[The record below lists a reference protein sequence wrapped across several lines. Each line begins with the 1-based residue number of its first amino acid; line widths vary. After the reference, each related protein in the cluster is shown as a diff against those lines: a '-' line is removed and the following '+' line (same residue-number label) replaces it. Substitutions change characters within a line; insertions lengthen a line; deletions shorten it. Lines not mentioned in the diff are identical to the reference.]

1 MLVPV
6 PEQSLALEPAP
17 VEWLASEPAELPLVQ
32 VLEPKVELGQ
42 ELW

>member
-17 VEWLASEPAELPLVQ
+17 VEWLALEPAELPLVQ